1 MPAQGHLRYFGM
13 TAAART
19 LTSKPSQRGW
29 YYNALKSSGTSP
41 NFRNTVASLKSPALD
56 RSCLNE
62 IAMHHFDR

>member
-41 NFRNTVASLKSPALD
+41 NFRNSGIA
-56 RSCLNE
+56 E
-62 IAMHHFDR
+62 IARSGSVLLKRNCDASF